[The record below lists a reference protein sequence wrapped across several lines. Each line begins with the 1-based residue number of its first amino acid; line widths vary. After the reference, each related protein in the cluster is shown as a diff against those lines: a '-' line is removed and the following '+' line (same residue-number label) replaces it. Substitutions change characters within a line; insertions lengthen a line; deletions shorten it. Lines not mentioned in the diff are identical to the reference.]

1 MLDIF
6 SQRAVA
12 NCCTCCAKCWLSIH
26 RDAQALDDI
35 TPAVIVL
42 VLHCA
47 DNVLDCLAQFRVAEG
62 GQHLVRWVID

>member
-12 NCCTCCAKCWLSIH
+12 NCCTCCGKCWLSIH

-35 TPAVIVL
+35 ILAVIVL
-42 VLHCA
+42 VLHRA
-47 DNVLDCLAQFRVAEG
+47 DNVLDCLAHSRVAEG
-62 GQHLVRWVID
+62 RQHLARWVID